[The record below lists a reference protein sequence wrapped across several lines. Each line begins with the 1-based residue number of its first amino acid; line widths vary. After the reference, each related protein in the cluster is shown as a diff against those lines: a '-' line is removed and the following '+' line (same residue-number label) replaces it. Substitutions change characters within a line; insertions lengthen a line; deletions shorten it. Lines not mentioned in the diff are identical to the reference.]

1 MPERRRQIEVRF
13 ERGNAAA
20 QQANDILALT
30 KLRPSSAWINSDELD
45 HLVSSLRR
53 TAGERRIGANVR
65 LQALRRR
72 SFIELGTP
80 DLDTDPCG

>member
-1 MPERRRQIEVRF
+1 MPERRRHIEVRF
-13 ERGNAAA
+13 ERGNAAV

-30 KLRPSSAWINSDELD
+30 KLRPSRAWSNSDELD

-65 LQALRRR
+65 TQNANR
-72 SFIELGTP
+72 
-80 DLDTDPCG
+80 